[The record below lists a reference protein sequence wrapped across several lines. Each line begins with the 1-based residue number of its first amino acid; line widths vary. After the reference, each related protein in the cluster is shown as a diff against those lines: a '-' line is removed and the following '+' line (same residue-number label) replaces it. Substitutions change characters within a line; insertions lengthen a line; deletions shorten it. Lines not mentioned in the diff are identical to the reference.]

1 MVTNEWMLYGGTAL
15 AVVGLV
21 GLFLPALPGAIFL
34 LAGIVVV
41 AWADQFTRIGPGML
55 ALIGLLTLAA
65 AVVDYAASALG
76 AKTAG
81 ATRWGVLGALLGA
94 IVGLPFGVPGIII
107 GPAVGAVAAE
117 FIRERNLRQ
126 AARAGLGT
134 VAGFLLGM
142 VGKAVLGFTAAGLA
156 LLDYLR

>member
-15 AVVGLV
+15 AVVGLL
-21 GLFLPALPGAIFL
+21 GMFLPVLPGPVFL
-34 LAGIVVV
+34 FAGIVLV

-55 ALIGLLTLAA
+55 ALIAVLTVAA
-65 AVVDYAASALG
+65 SVVDYAASALG

-94 IVGLPFGVPGIII
+94 IVGLPFGLLGIII

-117 FIRERNLRQ
+117 FIHDRNLRQ

-156 LLDYLR
+156 LLAYLR